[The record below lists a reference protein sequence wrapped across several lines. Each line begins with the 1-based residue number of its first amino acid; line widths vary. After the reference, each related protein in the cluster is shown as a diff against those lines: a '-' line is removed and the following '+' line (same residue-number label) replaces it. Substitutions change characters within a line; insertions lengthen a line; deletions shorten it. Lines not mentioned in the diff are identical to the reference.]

1 MCFPRFR
8 AIWKKWHVH
17 NIYKVCVIGIPVLLI
32 SFRYYEVSC
41 IDMRQNSSTSLQQ
54 TSNKSIVPW
63 YCFKYK
69 IAIPSFSVC
78 VDLLCKWWVEVMLI
92 GVLMSQPVNSRCS
105 VFFSNI
111 IFMIAQ
117 TTRPVVV
124 RQYVISGRKHYH
136 YIYGKGEYWNTN
148 NYHHYIPRYWDIC
161 KYIDIKELQIMKIG
175 VFRNV
180 LNCLP
185 KYMLLLAVVNCCLD
199 GPRCRCM
206 KNGGPGPLGPW
217 NIDPM
222 HVI

>member
-1 MCFPRFR
+1 
-8 AIWKKWHVH
+8 
-17 NIYKVCVIGIPVLLI
+17 
-32 SFRYYEVSC
+32 
-41 IDMRQNSSTSLQQ
+41 
-54 TSNKSIVPW
+54 
-63 YCFKYK
+63 
-69 IAIPSFSVC
+69 
-78 VDLLCKWWVEVMLI
+78 MLI

-105 VFFSNI
+105 VFFSNS

-117 TTRPVVV
+117 TTWPVVV

-148 NYHHYIPRYWDIC
+148 NYHHHIPRYWDIC

-175 VFRNV
+175 VFRYV
-180 LNCLP
+180 LVCLP

-222 HVI
+222 YVIYIHGCVFYCETYILRRSQFCALLVTNRTVSLVCALYDNKSARHWLPRVKNPHKNSLEWHW